1 LEVLLATRVTAARE
15 ILPVAAAFDVILLDR
30 LRLTGVRRKIGLTL
44 ASQAVIPRF
53 GARNRS
59 TERSSEIEFFTEV
72 STLESGVAMQI
83 LKGDLSDI
91 KGIPPSGLCVGVH
104 RAGAIH
110 QKMVAKY
117 GDRLA
122 VWSLRPDLDF
132 IAFKKEGLGEQGI
145 RSTNDMESIEATE
158 KLIYGVRGA
167 PPEVREKAR
176 GKGLTLLVDATCP
189 FVTQQEEAEIELLNA
204 GCHLVV
210 LSSRTHHG
218 IPRLQGIARDKG
230 KEVFIVEREEDIDAI
245 RVTRFEPI
253 GVIVQTT
260 FWLETYKKIMAR
272 ILERF
277 ANVQIR
283 NTACIDSLQRLPEVE
298 KLAKEVDAIII
309 FGWTEGMTT
318 RMLEVARAFNEH
330 VHKIEKVD
338 DLQLDWLRGKE
349 KLGIIGANETPE
361 WMINEAIERIKSMA
375 A

>member
-1 LEVLLATRVTAARE
+1 
-15 ILPVAAAFDVILLDR
+15 
-30 LRLTGVRRKIGLTL
+30 
-44 ASQAVIPRF
+44 
-53 GARNRS
+53 
-59 TERSSEIEFFTEV
+59 
-72 STLESGVAMQI
+72 MQI
-83 LKGDLSDI
+83 VKGDLSNI

-104 RAGAIH
+104 RAGAVH
-110 QKMVAKY
+110 QKMVGKY
-117 GDRLA
+117 GDHLA

-145 RSTNDMESIEATE
+145 RSTNDMESINVSDE

-167 PPEVREKAR
+167 PPEVRERAR
-176 GKGLTLLVDATCP
+176 EKGLTLLADATCP
-189 FVTQQEEAEIELLNA
+189 FVTQQEEAEVALLGA

-218 IPRLQGIARDKG
+218 IPRLQGIAREKG
-230 KEVFIVEREEDIDAI
+230 KEVFIVETEDDVDTI
-245 RVTRFEPI
+245 RLTRFEPI

-260 FWLETYKKIMAR
+260 FWMETYKKIIAR

-298 KLAKEVDAIII
+298 KLARQVDAIII

-318 RMLEVARAFNEH
+318 RMVEVARAFNAH
-330 VHKIEKVD
+330 VYKIEKVA
-338 DLQLDWLRGKE
+338 DLQLEWLRGME
-349 KLGIIGANETPE
+349 KVGIIGANETPD

>member
-1 LEVLLATRVTAARE
+1 
-15 ILPVAAAFDVILLDR
+15 
-30 LRLTGVRRKIGLTL
+30 
-44 ASQAVIPRF
+44 
-53 GARNRS
+53 
-59 TERSSEIEFFTEV
+59 
-72 STLESGVAMQI
+72 MQI
-83 LKGDLSDI
+83 VKGDLSNI

-104 RAGAIH
+104 RAGAVQ
-110 QKMVAKY
+110 QKMVGKY
-117 GDRLA
+117 GDHLA

-145 RSTNDMESIEATE
+145 RSTNDMESIDASDE

-167 PPEVREKAR
+167 PPEVRERAR
-176 GKGLTLLVDATCP
+176 EKGLTLLADATCP
-189 FVTQQEEAEIELLNA
+189 FVTQQEEAEVALLGA

-218 IPRLQGIARDKG
+218 IPRLQGIAREKG
-230 KEVFIVEREEDIDAI
+230 KEVFIVETEDDVDTI
-245 RVTRFEPI
+245 RLTRFEPI

-260 FWLETYKKIMAR
+260 FWMETYKKIIAR

-298 KLAKEVDAIII
+298 KLARQVDAIII

-318 RMLEVARAFNEH
+318 RMVEVARAFNTH
-330 VHKIEKVD
+330 VYKIEKVA
-338 DLQLDWLRGKE
+338 DLQLEWLRGME
-349 KLGIIGANETPE
+349 KVGIIGANETPD

>member
-1 LEVLLATRVTAARE
+1 
-15 ILPVAAAFDVILLDR
+15 
-30 LRLTGVRRKIGLTL
+30 
-44 ASQAVIPRF
+44 
-53 GARNRS
+53 
-59 TERSSEIEFFTEV
+59 
-72 STLESGVAMQI
+72 MQI
-83 LKGDLSDI
+83 VKGDLSNI

-104 RAGAIH
+104 RAGAVH

-117 GDRLA
+117 GDHLA

-145 RSTNDMESIEATE
+145 RSTNDMESINPSSE

-176 GKGLTLLVDATCP
+176 EKGLTLLADATCP
-189 FVTQQEEAEIELLNA
+189 FVTQQEEAEVELLGA
-204 GCHLVV
+204 GCHLVA

-218 IPRLQGIARDKG
+218 IPRLQGIAHEKG
-230 KEVFIVEREEDIDAI
+230 KEVFIVEREEDVDNI
-245 RVTRFEPI
+245 RLTRFEPI

-260 FWLETYKKIMAR
+260 FWMETYKKIIAR

-298 KLAKEVDAIII
+298 KLAKQVDAIII

-318 RMLEVARAFNEH
+318 RMVEVARAFNAH

-338 DLQLDWLRGKE
+338 DLKLDWLRGKE
-349 KLGIIGANETPE
+349 KVGIIGANETPD